1 MICLTELNAD
11 NKVREAAVTLA
22 GLFFEVTRIQAH
34 IEERERKSK
43 GVETDITASGSQWV
57 CLDKMRVHSLN
68 LYAPTLLPCAGSTL
82 NSFRRFSNIVF
93 R

>member
-1 MICLTELNAD
+1 VICLTELNAD

-43 GVETDITASGSQWV
+43 GVEEQISQLRVASGFVWI
-57 CLDKMRVHSLN
+57 R
-68 LYAPTLLPCAGSTL
+68 
-82 NSFRRFSNIVF
+82 
-93 R
+93 

>member
-43 GVETDITASGSQWV
+43 GVEEN
-57 CLDKMRVHSLN
+57 RYHSF
-68 LYAPTLLPCAGSTL
+68 G
-82 NSFRRFSNIVF
+82 
-93 R
+93 